1 MVFRIPSLLHFL
13 LLQFLCSSKCS
24 RNWPKDDCQNIGLC
38 RQAMKVYTKKNRCK
52 TLILQRLSNF
62 WRLKW
67 RLLWRPFKAYWR
79 RERDSNPRYPLGV
92 YTLSRRASST
102 TRASFLVNP
111 NVYRLYVSLK
121 LVCKNRTLVL
131 Q

>member
-1 MVFRIPSLLHFL
+1 MVFKIPSLLHFL
-13 LLQFLCSSKCS
+13 LLQFLCSSLCS
-24 RNWPKDDCQNIGLC
+24 RIWPNDDCQNIGLC
-38 RQAMKVYTKKNRCK
+38 RQAIEVYTKKNRCK

-67 RLLWRPFKAYWR
+67 LPLWSPFEAYLR

-102 TRASFLVNP
+102 TRASFLVSP
-111 NVYRLYVSLK
+111 NVYSLYVGLK